1 MTDPRSNT
9 PYPLFAVPQDG
20 SCRPTFR
27 NFVTR
32 LEYPVSTDFNTEQVE
47 YIIYC
52 SFQLLSG
59 EQNFSRLYPGPS
71 KYQVDQFTRHENYRF
86 SRYMPPHH
94 SIHINSIIGFLDPRL
109 RSLSLFITYMREV
122 YSSDSIVRHVNCLH
136 ALIYLLTV
144 IVKHPMFSITED
156 DFNYVFEFYT
166 LYSRIC
172 TILDEVEDICEF
184 QFVSGNE
191 LYNTIQVTWDLFRDI
206 IGRISTNYDC
216 IDYLSPK
223 SSI

>member
-1 MTDPRSNT
+1 MTDLQSNT

-20 SCRPTFR
+20 SCHPALR

-32 LEYPVSTDFNTEQVE
+32 LEYPISTDFNIEQVE

-59 EQNFSRLYPGPS
+59 EQNFSHLYPGPS

-86 SRYMPPHH
+86 SLYMPPHH
-94 SIHINSIIGFLDPRL
+94 VIHINSIFGFLDPRL

-122 YSSDSIVRHVNCLH
+122 YSSDSVVVMLIAFH

-144 IVKHPMFSITED
+144 IVKHPIV
-156 DFNYVFEFYT
+156 FNN
-166 LYSRIC
+166 R
-172 TILDEVEDICEF
+172 
-184 QFVSGNE
+184 G
-191 LYNTIQVTWDLFRDI
+191 
-206 IGRISTNYDC
+206 
-216 IDYLSPK
+216 
-223 SSI
+223 